1 MRNVSTTQ
9 ITVVTGLR
17 PESRSAVARR
27 VARRQRCSHVPADA
41 LADSRADAA
50 LATVHATGSAAPLDR
65 MVIELPADASVE
77 TTIGVFDDAQDIAL
91 AELVCV
97 VEAASFFDDLLIDG
111 YVSVANS
118 RPPLFVARSLR
129 MVQHIEHASTILVTG
144 WDDVATR
151 DLSVLLA
158 TLSNFAPAARL
169 RLDRATDAAPPSAF
183 SPIENQPGWVHLL
196 NDEHRPHMSD
206 IRVSAFRYEQLRP
219 FHPGRLHQL
228 LQDQFPGGDF
238 GAVLRSAGFCRLATR
253 PGIVGSWDHVGQMI
267 SLEPLVR
274 DDGLDGEMLALGQDI
289 GFIGV
294 DLDVA
299 ALSAAL
305 DRAAVSDSEFLAE
318 GADWSGLDD
327 PFPPWPAS
335 VHTED

>member
-9 ITVVTGLR
+9 ITVVAGLR
-17 PESRSAVARR
+17 PDSRAAIARR
-27 VARRQRCSHVPADA
+27 VARRQRCSHVPAEMLSDIRS
-41 LADSRADAA
+41 DDT
-50 LATVHATGSAAPLDR
+50 LATLRATGAAAALDR
-65 MVIELPADASVE
+65 MVIELPAEASVE
-77 TTIGVFDDAQDIAL
+77 TTIGVFDDEEDITL

-97 VEAASFFDDLLIDG
+97 VDAASFFDDLLVDD

-118 RPPLFVARSLR
+118 HPPLFVARSLR
-129 MVQHIEHASTILVTG
+129 MTQHIEHASTIVITD

-158 TLSNFAPAARL
+158 TLSHLAPAARL
-169 RLDRATDAAPPSAF
+169 RLDRTADAAPPSAF
-183 SPIENQPGWVHLL
+183 SHVDNQPGWVHLL

-238 GAVLRSAGFCRLATR
+238 GAILRSAGFCRLATR

-267 SLEPLVR
+267 SLEPLAR
-274 DDGLDGEMLALGQDI
+274 DEGFDGEVLALGQDI

-294 DLDVA
+294 DLDAA

-305 DRAAVSDSEFLAE
+305 DRAAVSDSEFIAAAA
-318 GADWSGLDD
+318 GWSELDD
-327 PFPPWPAS
+327 PFPRWPSSIRAG
-335 VHTED
+335 D